1 MRRSRPDTVKHPALR
16 PARNASSRVLTTRER
31 QIALL
36 VADGLKNRSIA
47 DRLALSPA
55 TVATYIQ
62 RIQAR
67 LGLSGRQQIAA
78 WVTVRANAEHKDI
91 LRSRSATEL
100 TP

>member
-1 MRRSRPDTVKHPALR
+1 MATGPDPIRSSIRPCAGSECVVP
-16 PARNASSRVLTTRER
+16 VLTTRER

-78 WVTVRANAEHKDI
+78 W
-91 LRSRSATEL
+91 
-100 TP
+100 